1 MDTSEIN
8 GRLDDL
14 KTEHRILDDQIA
26 ALEAKYTNNQLKI
39 QRLKRKKLVLKDE
52 ISRLQTILLP
62 DIIA

>member
-39 QRLKRKKLVLKDE
+39 QRLKRKKLALKDE